1 MSVVSKVFGL
11 LGIDVNTLER
21 ESLKVYLKKKMRE
34 FNVEMLEILNK
45 YSVKSAEEL
54 EELYKSGKL
63 DEVNTIDDFFKLD
76 YLESQIEK
84 IKAALREL
92 GD

>member
-34 FNVEMLEILNK
+34 YNVEMLEILNK

>member
-1 MSVVSKVFGL
+1 MSIISKVSGL
-11 LGIDVNTLER
+11 LGIDANTLEK

-34 FNVEMLEILNK
+34 YSVEILEICRK
-45 YSVKSAEEL
+45 YGVKSAKEF

-63 DEVNTIDDFFKLD
+63 NEEDTLDDFFRLD

-84 IKAALREL
+84 IKVALREL

>member
-1 MSVVSKVFGL
+1 MSVISKVSGL
-11 LGIDVNTLER
+11 LGIDANTLEK

-34 FNVEMLEILNK
+34 YNAEILEICRK
-45 YSVKSAEEL
+45 YGVKSAKEF

-63 DEVNTIDDFFKLD
+63 NEENTLDDFFRLD

-84 IKAALREL
+84 IKVALREL

>member
-1 MSVVSKVFGL
+1 MSVVSKVSGL

-34 FNVEMLEILNK
+34 YNAGMLEILNK
-45 YSVKSAEEL
+45 YSVKSAKEF

>member
-34 FNVEMLEILNK
+34 YNAEMLEILNK
-45 YSVKSAEEL
+45 YSVKSA

-84 IKAALREL
+84 IKAALRKL

>member
-1 MSVVSKVFGL
+1 MSVVSKVSGL

-21 ESLKVYLKKKMRE
+21 ECLKVYLKKKMRE
-34 FNVEMLEILNK
+34 YNAEILEILNK
-45 YSVKSAEEL
+45 YGVKSAKEF

-63 DEVNTIDDFFKLD
+63 NEENTIDDFFKLD

-84 IKAALREL
+84 IKSALREL

>member
-1 MSVVSKVFGL
+1 MSVISKVSRL
-11 LGIDVNTLER
+11 LGIDANTLER

-34 FNVEMLEILNK
+34 CEAEIFEIFKK
-45 YSVKSAEEL
+45 YDVKSAKEF

-63 DEVNTIDDFFKLD
+63 DEENTIDDFFKLD

-84 IKAALREL
+84 IKSALREL